1 MLEREGKREKALES
15 ALREKR
21 VKQLKKAEAIP
32 EPSPETI
39 EVNIL
44 LTKYYIYMN

>member
-1 MLEREGKREKALES
+1 MVEREGKREKALES